1 MSFLLNNLNNQL
13 NIYYLII
20 CTKIIIS
27 IVEKLQLK
35 VDFIALSFFE
45 KKTENLK
52 YSDIYNLVCINKIPE
67 SYNLD
72 YKINYPKNEKLAKL
86 MCSFANASGGYIIVG
101 IEELSV
107 GNQNTGEPEKIHGV
121 EKADHTTKVTNIAIS
136 HSQPKIVPD
145 VKTIEIDTIPDKV
158 VVIIKI
164 DESLEPIMYYSKN
177 DSDSNKYFIR
187 INDKNEPMDQPTLKK
202 LFLAKP
208 YIETMQKLKEDYQT
222 YQDQLYDIYGS
233 ELDQARILLG
243 MQILPFNKNI
253 KIFDFNTTQFEEFL
267 NLLHNSFNIVSPGG
281 KVHNFKKYL
290 RNFLYLGDKYIS
302 RYQFPQVSYQQKSE
316 LSISNIGIIR
326 HSISFLTKNG
336 NTFLEDPK
344 YEHNSDAEHEIKW
357 ATHLYFRTLPYLF
370 VNWLKLANLV
380 LGASFRGKL
389 NISIR
394 ILAYNGL
401 TIPIENYLY
410 LSSTDDIIIE
420 RSFYASDL
428 EENKKV
434 IKIVLD
440 LLKEVLRYLGFNIES
455 AEKKILKFKDDINK
469 YLS

>member
-1 MSFLLNNLNNQL
+1 MNL
-13 NIYYLII
+13 I
-20 CTKIIIS
+20 T
-27 IVEKLQLK
+27 
-35 VDFIALSFFE
+35 LSFFE
-45 KKTENLK
+45 KNIENLEYK
-52 YSDIYNLVCINKIPE
+52 DITNLVCINRIPE
-67 SYNLD
+67 TYNLD
-72 YKINYPKNEKLAKL
+72 YKFEYPKNEKLAKL

-107 GNQNTGEPEKIHGV
+107 KNQNTGEPDKINGV

-136 HSQPKIVPD
+136 HSQPKIIPYI
-145 VKTIEIDTIPDKV
+145 KTIEMDTNPEKV

-222 YQDQLYDIYGS
+222 YQNHLFDIYGS

-243 MQILPFNKNI
+243 VQILPFNKNF
-253 KIFDFNTTQFEEFL
+253 KIFDFNKIQFEEFL
-267 NLLHNSFNIVSPGG
+267 NLLHNSFSIDSPGG

-290 RNFLYLGDKYIS
+290 RDFLYLGDQYIS

-344 YEHNSDAEHEIKW
+344 YEYNSDEENDIKW
-357 ATHLYFRTLPYLF
+357 ATHLYFGTLPYLF
-370 VNWLKLANLV
+370 INWLKLANLV
-380 LGASFRGKL
+380 LGVSFKGKL

-394 ILAYNGL
+394 ILAYSGL
-401 TIPIENYLY
+401 TIPIESYLY
-410 LSSTDDIIIE
+410 LSSTDDITIE
-420 RSFYASDL
+420 RSFNTSDL
-428 EENKKV
+428 EDNKKV
-434 IKIVLD
+434 INIVLD
-440 LLKEVLRYLGFNIES
+440 ILREVLRYLSFNIER
-455 AEKKILKFKDDINK
+455 AENEVLKFKDDINK
-469 YLS
+469 YLT